1 MPLSP
6 IAELILQP
14 ILELV
19 LQVVGYFTARIIVPV
34 FTLGAVHVEP
44 GPPKELVVPKF
55 GHIQRHG
62 GKLIMEAELGALFG
76 IIFWFIIGV
85 GVFVYANRT

>member
-6 IAELILQP
+6 IAEFILQP
-14 ILELV
+14 VLELV
-19 LQVVGYFTARIIVPV
+19 LQVVGYFTARVIVPI

-44 GPPKELVVPKF
+44 GPHKELVVPKF
-55 GHIQRHG
+55 GRIQRHG

-76 IIFWFIIGV
+76 IIFWFIIGL
-85 GVFVYANRT
+85 GAFAYANHT